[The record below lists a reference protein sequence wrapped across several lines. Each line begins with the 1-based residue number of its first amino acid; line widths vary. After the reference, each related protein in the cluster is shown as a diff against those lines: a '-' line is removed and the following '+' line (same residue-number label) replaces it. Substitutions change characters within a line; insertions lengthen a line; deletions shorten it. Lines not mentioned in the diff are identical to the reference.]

1 MKGKALFTE
10 EQMRYLNT
18 LPAVKKVTP
27 SRIMYSQSFKLECL
41 ARNGQGESPTRIF
54 RSAGLPPSL
63 VGAKRIER
71 SFARWR
77 DDHHLAEMLATT
89 NPQSSRDLR
98 GARDSRDDS
107 REDPRG
113 GRVAV
118 KRKDLRDI
126 VIREQARY
134 IVKLEDQVVRLQS
147 MIPMQA

>member
-1 MKGKALFTE
+1 MVFTE

-18 LPAVKKVTP
+18 LPAVEKATP

-41 ARNGQGESPTRIF
+41 SRNSRGESPTMIF

-77 DDHHLAEMLATT
+77 EDHRLAEMLAMS
-89 NPQSSRDLR
+89 NIQ
-98 GARDSRDDS
+98 
-107 REDPRG
+107 EIHG
-113 GRVAV
+113 GRETREGRDGRDGREISRGRALPG
-118 KRKDLRDI
+118 KRDDLRDI

-134 IVKLEDQVVRLQS
+134 IVKLEDRLLRLQS
-147 MIPMQA
+147 KAAQ